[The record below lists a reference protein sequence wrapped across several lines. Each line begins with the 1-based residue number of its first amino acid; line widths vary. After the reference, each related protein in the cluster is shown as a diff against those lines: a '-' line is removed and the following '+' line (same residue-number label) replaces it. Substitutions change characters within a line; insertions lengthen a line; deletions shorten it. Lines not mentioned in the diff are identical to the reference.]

1 MFMSVYVYIYKY
13 MQVYA
18 ILSSYIRVYMGIY
31 AYIQNF
37 KQFEKVCI
45 TAGFEPVI
53 SCILSAGVTTAL
65 LASTVTDTSVLLFP
79 FTGPIHIRL
88 SALLFPVTWRLVSD
102 VGRGTRGAARA
113 GHDIAGP
120 GLHLEVLVLAA
131 ACQ

>member
-1 MFMSVYVYIYKY
+1 MFMSVYVNIYKY

-65 LASTVTDTSVLLFP
+65 RASPRRYCHSGP
-79 FTGPIHIRL
+79 ASRQATGTFI
-88 SALLFPVTWRLVSD
+88 T
-102 VGRGTRGAARA
+102 
-113 GHDIAGP
+113 
-120 GLHLEVLVLAA
+120 
-131 ACQ
+131 